1 MSVVYDGDI
10 PGFSGVHYGSDGLGV
25 PGWACP
31 PAGPGDAAA
40 SLIRAALNGVVSPL
54 VEYRLAFESP
64 IPAGVIVNE
73 NGSGS
78 LTAPAFFSGSAR
90 LFADGVEL

>member
-1 MSVVYDGDI
+1 MSVAYDGDI
-10 PGFSGVHYGSDGLGV
+10 PGFSGVHYGSDGIGV

-40 SLIRAALNGVVSPL
+40 SIIRAALNGAVSDD
-54 VEYRLAFESP
+54 VEYRLTFESA
-64 IPAGVIVNE
+64 IPAGVVVQE

-90 LFADGVEL
+90 LFAAGVER

>member
-1 MSVVYDGDI
+1 MSVAYDGDI
-10 PGFSGVHYGSDGLGV
+10 PGFSGVHYGSDGIGV

-31 PAGPGDAAA
+31 PAGPGDASA
-40 SLIRAALNGVVSPL
+40 SIIRVALNGVVSAD
-54 VEYRLAFESP
+54 VEYRLSFESV
-64 IPAGVIVNE
+64 IPAGVVVQE

-78 LTAPAFFSGSAR
+78 LVAPAFFSGSAR

>member
-10 PGFSGVHYGSDGLGV
+10 PNFAGTHYGADGLGI

-31 PAGPGDAAA
+31 PVGAGDKAA
-40 SLIRAALNGVVSPL
+40 SIIRLALGDTL
-54 VEYRLAFESP
+54 QADVEYRLSFEGA
-64 IPAGVIVNE
+64 IPTGVVINE

-78 LTAPAFFSGSAR
+78 LVAPATLALGAR
-90 LFADGVEL
+90 IFADGVEL